1 MSNYAITFNAKTD
14 GFYTYLDSGKVMSKF
29 RVGKSTTW
37 ESVSAVSLTDAG
49 YTSITITFYD
59 GVNPRPSVNT
69 WSLTTDSI
77 GGEVNNWLS
86 ATETGPAILSG
97 LDGHDVL
104 IGSSGNDYLNGGS
117 GDDFLN
123 GREGND
129 TLLGGSGNDKYVIW
143 NGSGADVIADEG
155 GADILRFV
163 TNTGDG
169 PTGGLTTYRQGKSLF
184 LRSYTS
190 DTAFDE
196 AEIRNFQG
204 KGYIEQMHYVDGD
217 GDAVYLSLA
226 KTGTG
231 SRLADWISS
240 TATGGTLSGLEGN
253 DILIGFTAADTLRG
267 GLGNDVLYGGPDSAS
282 DKFVFDTAPN
292 ARTNVD
298 YIIGFAASLDKIQ
311 FSRGVFK
318 GFAALGSLSSAAY
331 VEGAGKTAA
340 DSSSHR
346 VIYNTTTGDLF
357 YDADGSGTKAAAVRI
372 AIVGNQADLSS
383 GDFEIIA

>member
-1 MSNYAITFNAKTD
+1 VPNYAITFNAKTD
-14 GFYTYLDSGKVMSKF
+14 GFYTYLDSGKIVSKF

-37 ESVSAVSLTDAG
+37 ESVSTVSLTDDG

-59 GVNPRPSVNT
+59 GVNPKPSVTT

-184 LRSYTS
+184 FRSYTS

-204 KGYIEQMHYVDGD
+204 KGYIEQMHYVDGN
-217 GDAVYLSLA
+217 GSTYYISLA
-226 KTGTG
+226 KGGTG
-231 SRLADWISS
+231 SAAADWISS
-240 TATGGTLSGLEGN
+240 TAAGGTLSGLVGN
-253 DILIGFTAADTLRG
+253 DVLIGYTAADTLKG
-267 GLGNDVLYGGPDSAS
+267 GAGNDALYGGPGTAS
-282 DKFVFDTAPN
+282 DKFVFDFAPN
-292 ARTNVD
+292 GITNLD
-298 YIIGFAASLDKIQ
+298 YIIDFVASEDKIQ
-311 FSRGVFK
+311 FSRAIFK
-318 GFAALGSLSSAAY
+318 GFSASGSLSSSAY

-340 DSSSHR
+340 DSLLQR

-357 YDADGSGTKAAAVRI
+357 YDADGSGTKAVAVKV
-372 AIVGNQADLSS
+372 AVVGTKADLSS
-383 GDFEIIA
+383 ADVEIIA